1 MHTRNPASRRSPFA
15 CRLLLVS
22 ALTLFHTDIAAPAE
36 DADIALEC
44 RFSSGLKGV
53 YLVNLARATV
63 RRVDLLQPRLGLVRS
78 TVEEYRFDF
87 RDFSSDYR
95 IEVILDRRTGNTRR
109 VLGTRDNMDRMPDAT
124 GGVPGVLYDAG
135 QCREQGGSPGAMI
148 GERGRDRRPVQWR
161 SAITRTDHS

>member
-1 MHTRNPASRRSPFA
+1 MHTRNPAARRSPSA

-22 ALTLFHTDIAAPAE
+22 ALTLFHTDVAAPAE

-44 RFSSGLKGV
+44 RFSSGLKGI
-53 YLVNLARATV
+53 YLVNPARATV
-63 RRVDLLQPRLGLVRS
+63 RRIDLLQPRYGRLHS
-78 TVEEYRFDF
+78 TAAEYRFDF
-87 RDFSSDYR
+87 RDFSSGYR

-124 GGVPGVLYDAG
+124 GGVPGLVYDTG

-148 GERGRDRRPVQWR
+148 GERGRDRGPGQWR
-161 SAITRTDHS
+161 SAIPRTDYS